1 MRTRRLLT
9 GAAVVSL
16 VALSVHAI
24 GGAAV
29 SSPFDEKTFL
39 RDWVRTHRTVEV
51 KGTTLHLDAVRTRT
65 RMGAF
70 RKDLTYTDVAIV
82 VEFQVER
89 RGFPGHCF
97 GVAFGSTDNGTYY
110 AVQIEQKK
118 LSLLRVADGKT
129 AKVFASKAIRDDE
142 GKWLRLTLRDREGKV
157 YVGIQTAEGAVNLQ
171 RIFDEKIPPPPAGR
185 VGVYAEGARVHVRG
199 LKFEGRRNPMK
210 ADRSATKAT
219 PTEPE

>member
-110 AVQIEQKK
+110 AVQIEQTK

-129 AKVFASKAIRDDE
+129 AKVFAS
-142 GKWLRLTLRDREGKV
+142 